1 MISTWK
7 EEAANTI
14 THGIGVLC
22 SIAALVLLVVHPSH
36 SGEWPRMISFTIYGV
51 TLVLLYLASTLLH
64 AIPRVNWKRVLRT
77 LDHAAIYLLI
87 AGTYTPYMLVTLNG
101 WLGWT
106 VLGFVWT
113 LAIFGI
119 LMKVF
124 SLKWFA
130 RLSTLFYLLMGWAV
144 IIVIVPLSQNLAWN
158 GLIWL
163 IIGGLLYTLGSLFF
177 VAKSIPYSHAIW
189 HIFVLAGS
197 IAHFI
202 SIYYYV

>member
-1 MISTWK
+1 MMNTWK

-22 SIAALVLLVVHPSH
+22 SIAALVLLIIHPSH

-64 AIPRVNWKRVLRT
+64 AISRVNWKKVLRT
-77 LDHAAIYLLI
+77 LDHSAIYLLI

-106 VLGFVWT
+106 VLGFVWL
-113 LAIFGI
+113 LAVFGI
-119 LMKVF
+119 VMKIF
-124 SLKWFA
+124 CLKWFA

-144 IIVIVPLSQNLAWN
+144 IIVIVPLSQNLALN
-158 GLIWL
+158 GLLWL
-163 IIGGLLYTLGSLFF
+163 IIGGLLYTLGSLFY
-177 VAKSIPYSHAIW
+177 VAKKLPYSHAIW
-189 HIFVLAGS
+189 HVFVLAGS
-197 IAHFI
+197 VAHFI